1 MKMTTS
7 AKADVTLNLEGLL
20 CPIPV
25 VKVAQA
31 FKTLDVGAVLEATAS
46 DPGVLID
53 IPAWA
58 RTTGNELLS
67 IDREDKIIT
76 FQVKKVS

>member
-1 MKMTTS
+1 MTLLTPE
-7 AKADVTLNLEGLL
+7 VTLNLEGLL
-20 CPIPV
+20 CPIPI

-31 FKTLDVGAVLEATAS
+31 IKTMTVGDVLQATAS

-58 RTTGNELLS
+58 RTTGNELVS

-76 FQVKKVS
+76 FQVRKMS

>member
-1 MKMTTS
+1 MTTT
-7 AKADVTLNLEGLL
+7 APDVTLNLEGML

-31 FKTLDVGAVLEATAS
+31 FKTMEAGGVLQATAS

-58 RTTGNELLS
+58 RTTGNELIS
-67 IDREDKIIT
+67 IDREDKVIT

>member
-1 MKMTTS
+1 MTL
-7 AKADVTLNLEGLL
+7 VTPNITLDLEGML
-20 CPIPV
+20 CPIPI
-25 VKVAQA
+25 VKVAKA
-31 FKTLDVGAVLEATAS
+31 FKTMDVGAVLQATAS

-67 IDREDKIIT
+67 IEREDKIIT
-76 FQVKKVS
+76 FQVRKLS

>member
-1 MKMTTS
+1 MTL
-7 AKADVTLNLEGLL
+7 AAPDVILNLEGML
-20 CPIPV
+20 CPIPI

-31 FKTLDVGAVLEATAS
+31 LKGLSTGDILQATAS

-67 IDREDKIIT
+67 IEREENIIT